1 MVMGMKTVLVLAAT
15 VTAAIVAAA
24 AAAAQ
29 TDGGRTS
36 RPVDAALSALRTSY
50 SAPYGAETL
59 TLSGTYRSP
68 MLGSGTFVVHAVTE
82 SEYVSDCLFCSS
94 APVPVS
100 GTAELSADRGTL
112 TGALGPQSTVVY
124 SQQPHGV
131 SYDLVLRLE
140 LVRGTRAFSRATAEL
155 NLTYSAGINF
165 YGPTPEEWALG
176 SLSGFVLRAEP

>member
-1 MVMGMKTVLVLAAT
+1 MVMGMKTALVLAAT

-36 RPVDAALSALRTSY
+36 RPVDAVLSGLRTSY

-68 MLGSGTFVVHAVTE
+68 VLGSGTFVVHVVTE
-82 SEYVSDCLFCSS
+82 GAYVSECPFCSS

-100 GTAELSADRGTL
+100 GTAELTAERGTL
-112 TGALGPQSTVVY
+112 TGALGPRSTVVY

-140 LVRGTRAFSRATAEL
+140 LLRGTRAFGKATAEL
-155 NLTYSAGINF
+155 NLSYSGGINF
-165 YGPTPEEWALG
+165 YGPGPEEWALG
-176 SLSGFVLRAEP
+176 SLTGFVLRAEP

>member
-1 MVMGMKTVLVLAAT
+1 MFTGMKTALVLAAAAAT
-15 VTAAIVAAA
+15 AIVAAT

-36 RPVDAALSALRTSY
+36 RPVEAALSGLHTTY

-68 MLGSGTFVVHAVTE
+68 VLGSGTLVVHAVTE
-82 SEYVSDCLFCSS
+82 GEYVSECLFCSS

-100 GTAELSADRGTL
+100 GTVELSAERGTL
-112 TGALGPQSTVVY
+112 TGALGPRSTVVY

-155 NLTYSAGINF
+155 SLSYSAGINF
-165 YGPTPEEWALG
+165 YGPVPEEWALG

>member
-1 MVMGMKTVLVLAAT
+1 MGMKTALVLAAAVIT
-15 VTAAIVAAA
+15 AIVAAT

-36 RPVDAALSALRTSY
+36 RPVEAALSSLRTSY
-50 SAPYGAETL
+50 STLYGAETL

-68 MLGSGTFVVHAVTE
+68 VLGSGTFVVHAVTE
-82 SEYVSDCLFCSS
+82 GAYVSECPFCSS

-100 GTAELSADRGTL
+100 GTAELTADRGTL
-112 TGALGPQSTVVY
+112 TGALGPRSTVVY

-140 LVRGTRAFSRATAEL
+140 LVRGTRAFSKATAEL
-155 NLTYSAGINF
+155 NLSYSAGINF
-165 YGPTPEEWALG
+165 YGPVPEEWALG

>member
-1 MVMGMKTVLVLAAT
+1 MVMRMKTALVLSAAVITAVVAAT
-15 VTAAIVAAA
+15 

-29 TDGGRTS
+29 HDGGRTS
-36 RPVDAALSALRTSY
+36 RPVDAALSGLRTSY

-68 MLGSGTFVVHAVTE
+68 VLGSGTFVVHAVTE
-82 SEYVSDCLFCSS
+82 GEYVSECLLCSS

-100 GTAELSADRGTL
+100 GTAELSAERGTL
-112 TGALGPQSTVVY
+112 TGTIGRGSSVVY

-140 LVRGTRAFSRATAEL
+140 LVRGTRAFTRATAEL
-155 NLTYSAGINF
+155 SLSYSAGINF
-165 YGPTPEEWALG
+165 YGPTPEEWAFG